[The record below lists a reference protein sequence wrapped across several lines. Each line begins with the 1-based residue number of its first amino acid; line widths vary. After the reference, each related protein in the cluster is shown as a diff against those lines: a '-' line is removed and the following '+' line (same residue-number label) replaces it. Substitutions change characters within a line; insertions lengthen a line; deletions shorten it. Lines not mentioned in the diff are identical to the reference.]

1 VGLLAIGSLMAV
13 GCGDKEAPSGDQSI
27 AGDLKKG
34 QEEAKDNPAAA
45 DMKGSK
51 SRAVGETK

>member
-1 VGLLAIGSLMAV
+1 MAV
-13 GCGDKEAPSGDQSI
+13 GCGDKEAPTGDQSI